1 MNNSASPCVG
11 RLEALRQRRVVVDE
25 NVRGGGLV
33 AGVPGSTTS
42 AAGEEGRG
50 VREALV
56 TVLTLTHPRC
66 TVICGGKDL
75 IKCQDKTVICN
86 QWHCMAECSL
96 HFCLYLY
103 LYFAFCA
110 LQINHQKK
118 NSHCPD
124 MGRLNPSAS
133 LVVR

>member
-56 TVLTLTHPRC
+56 AVLTLPHTSC
-66 TVICGGKDL
+66 TVIWSGKGW
-75 IKCQDKTVICN
+75 IK
-86 QWHCMAECSL
+86 
-96 HFCLYLY
+96 
-103 LYFAFCA
+103 
-110 LQINHQKK
+110 
-118 NSHCPD
+118 
-124 MGRLNPSAS
+124 
-133 LVVR
+133 